1 MVKVLDN
8 LEISEIDG
16 NKVFRCLKCGCV
28 LGPFTNDYKNYT
40 LKCDAPISEAQP
52 RFLAPSSH
60 SYVLREYYCPK
71 CGVMFEVDMV
81 RAEEKQIWSIRL
93 EERKF

>member
-1 MVKVLDN
+1 MANVLDN
-8 LEISEIDG
+8 LEIAEIDG
-16 NKVFRCLKCGCV
+16 NKVFRCLKCAYV

-40 LKCDAPISEAQP
+40 LKYDAPISKAQP
-52 RFLAPSSH
+52 RFLAPLSD

-81 RAEEKQIWSIRL
+81 RVEEKQIWSIRL
-93 EERKF
+93 KERKF